1 MEIREPWMP
10 VFQMSL
16 RKCQSVGSG
25 ESSASHFGCIWV
37 KEGGLSFIDEV
48 VRFKPLLIKELWE
61 FDVKM
66 DLHCFDPV
74 RVRATGKHKSHKTI
88 K

>member
-1 MEIREPWMP
+1 
-10 VFQMSL
+10 MSE
-16 RKCQSVGSG
+16 CG
-25 ESSASHFGCIWV
+25 ERGVVSPTFWV
-37 KEGGLSFIDEV
+37 YLGKRGRPCFIDEV
-48 VRFKPLLIKELWE
+48 ERFNPLLIKELWE

-74 RVRATGKHKSHKTI
+74 KVRATGKHKSHKTI

>member
-1 MEIREPWMP
+1 MYLGKRGRP
-10 VFQMSL
+10 
-16 RKCQSVGSG
+16 C
-25 ESSASHFGCIWV
+25 
-37 KEGGLSFIDEV
+37 FIDEV
-48 VRFKPLLIKELWE
+48 VRFNPLLIKELWE

-74 RVRATGKHKSHKTI
+74 KVRATGKHKSHKPI